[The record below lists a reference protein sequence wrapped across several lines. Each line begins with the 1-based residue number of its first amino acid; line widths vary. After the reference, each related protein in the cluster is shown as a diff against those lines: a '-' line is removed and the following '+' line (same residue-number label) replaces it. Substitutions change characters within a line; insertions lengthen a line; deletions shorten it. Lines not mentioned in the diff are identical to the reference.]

1 MSVYGYIRVSS
12 KDQKEDRQ
20 QIALKE
26 VGVNLQ
32 NIYVDKQ
39 SGKDFNRPQYKKMLR
54 KLKKDDLLYIKS
66 IDRLGRNYAEILQQ
80 WRILTKEK
88 GVDIVVLDMP
98 LLDTRR
104 GKDLM
109 GTFLSD
115 IVLQVLS
122 FVAENE
128 RTNIK
133 QRQAEGIAAAKAQG
147 IKFGRP
153 PLPLPDNFYE
163 VHKAWRSKKITLKQA
178 AAACNMPVG
187 TFYVCSSY
195 KSNRGTCSAHYI
207 REDTL
212 RDLIL
217 ERILAVNAYIRN
229 DVDGF
234 KEEWLRCRQE
244 DWEEGIR
251 EDKRKVAAAKKRCAD
266 LDILI
271 SRLYEDSVLG
281 NLPAER
287 YRKMSAE
294 YEAEQKRLQD
304 EIAIREGWVEEQ
316 EDMSHGLDSFVEMV
330 NKYVDMTELTQ
341 TIVNE
346 YIRKIEVFA
355 SDKSSGKRKQK
366 IKIYWNFVDELDLEI
381 FSQPIVYER
390 ITKQTQNMQK
400 RRDLRVTP
408 FSAQIVTCRC

>member
-1 MSVYGYIRVSS
+1 VSS

-26 VGVNLQ
+26 VGVERQ

-66 IDRLGRNYAEILQQ
+66 IDRLGRNYEEILQQ
-80 WRILTKEK
+80 SRILTKEK

-122 FVAENE
+122 FVTENE

-187 TFYVCSSY
+187 TFYG
-195 KSNRGTCSAHYI
+195 KA
-207 REDTL
+207 
-212 RDLIL
+212 
-217 ERILAVNAYIRN
+217 
-229 DVDGF
+229 
-234 KEEWLRCRQE
+234 
-244 DWEEGIR
+244 
-251 EDKRKVAAAKKRCAD
+251 RKFENVA
-266 LDILI
+266 
-271 SRLYEDSVLG
+271 
-281 NLPAER
+281 
-287 YRKMSAE
+287 
-294 YEAEQKRLQD
+294 
-304 EIAIREGWVEEQ
+304 
-316 EDMSHGLDSFVEMV
+316 
-330 NKYVDMTELTQ
+330 
-341 TIVNE
+341 
-346 YIRKIEVFA
+346 
-355 SDKSSGKRKQK
+355 
-366 IKIYWNFVDELDLEI
+366 
-381 FSQPIVYER
+381 
-390 ITKQTQNMQK
+390 
-400 RRDLRVTP
+400 
-408 FSAQIVTCRC
+408 